1 MATVNSLIEGRDV
14 WTALMIHI
22 REFIGSILDQLL
34 GYLMILHQLQ
44 TIYSVEP
51 DGKMVVND
59 D

>member
-1 MATVNSLIEGRDV
+1 
-14 WTALMIHI
+14 MIHI
-22 REFIGSILDQLL
+22 REFLGTILDQLL

-44 TIYSVEP
+44 TIYSVET